1 MRLRIKG
8 QNYIIEFV
16 LLAFIGLLVFIG
28 LFSFYRVALSPLY
41 NANFEEHTSAIIKKI
56 EYSYNTFKKYNID
69 KGLIKINIPKRINNE
84 DYLIRSVSTD
94 SLAFYLGEKYIVEYV
109 PYKIYLNYTIT
120 SSQREINV
128 YYEKGKDYIELW

>member
-1 MRLRIKG
+1 MKLRIKG

-16 LLAFIGLLVFIG
+16 LLAFIGILIFIG

-41 NANFEEHTSAIIKKI
+41 DTNFEEHTSATIKKI
-56 EYSYNTFKKYNID
+56 EYSYKMFKKYD
-69 KGLIKINIPKRINNE
+69 VDRGSIKISIPKKINNE

-94 SLAFYLGEKYIVEYV
+94 SLAFYLGDDYRVKYV

-120 SSQREINV
+120 SSQGEINV
-128 YYEKGKDYIELW
+128 YYEKGREYIELW